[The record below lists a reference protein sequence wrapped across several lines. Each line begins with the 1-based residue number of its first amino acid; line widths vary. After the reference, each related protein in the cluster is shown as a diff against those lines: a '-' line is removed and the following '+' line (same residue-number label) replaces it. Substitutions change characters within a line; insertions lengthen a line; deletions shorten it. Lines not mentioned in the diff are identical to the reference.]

1 MESYQARVKRLC
13 ANIWRDVRIVDTQWY
28 TNPDNG
34 EYLLPRHQ
42 HCLRNLAPNCNIDQ
56 HFNGQ
61 VGGTYFNAACVCN
74 PDYGA
79 FGNAP
84 GYLSN
89 LRYPGLAT
97 EDIGFN
103 KTVVFNDRYRL
114 SLRFQMFNAFNRHRF
129 SGPNTTI
136 GDPRFGTVPADNLN
150 GQNPRIGQFG
160 ARFTF

>member
-1 MESYQARVKRLC
+1 MANTYYPGINTVYANVAR
-13 ANIWRDVRIVDTQWY
+13 
-28 TNPDNG
+28 
-34 EYLLPRHQ
+34 
-42 HCLRNLAPNCNIDQ
+42 NCDIHQ

-61 VGGTYFNAACVCN
+61 VGGTYFNPSCFSN
-74 PDYGA
+74 PDFGG

-84 GYLSN
+84 GYLAD
-89 LRYPGLAT
+89 LRYSGLAT
-97 EDIGFN
+97 EDIGIN
-103 KTVVFNDRYRL
+103 KTLAFGERYRL

-136 GDPRFGTVPADNLN
+136 GDPRFGTVPADDLN